1 MSLYKYIAIG
11 LLLISIGFPLIVNM
25 PSNLTLSE
33 GEARSV
39 QINISNTMDERNIIG
54 VSVYSINENFTMP
67 PTLSTYII
75 DMDRASST
83 NVSATINAKGTK
95 PGVYLVNFLFAS
107 TKENVVYN
115 RTLSIKILQT
125 IEITPVYSYVRITAG
140 DFATLKFTITNTGK
154 STRNLIIDPESFPD
168 EFQANYPNPFYLDPG
183 ESKTVSIKI
192 TVPHDYHSGVYSE
205 KVTILSGEV
214 KADSTPF
221 ELAILKRSEFR
232 NVVNINAIELGGYTG
247 ENGEKGYNL
256 LLRVD
261 NRKDE
266 PITGIEVAG
275 FPLGWNVSGD
285 TPFSIEANSVKDI
298 NLRIIPKDLSEYR
311 LDVLLTKDTLVLTNA
326 TLTFS
331 GAKAGLVGMA
341 IFGGSLTVGLLII
354 VVLVLV
360 LLYIRQKNIQADQT
374 EQMDRVGYLKDLVE
388 EAKRKK

>member
-11 LLLISIGFPLIVNM
+11 LLLISVGLPLIVNM
-25 PSNLTLSE
+25 PSNITLSE
-33 GEARSV
+33 GEAQNV
-39 QINISNTMDERNIIG
+39 QINISNTLDERNMIG

-67 PTLSTYII
+67 PTLSAYII

-83 NVSATINAKGTK
+83 NISATINARGTK
-95 PGVYLVNFLFAS
+95 PGTYLVNFLFAS
-107 TKENVVYN
+107 TKEDSVFN

-125 IEITPVYSYVRITAG
+125 VEITPVYSYIRITAG
-140 DFATLKFTITNTGK
+140 DFTTLKFTITNTGK

-168 EFQANYPNPFYLDPG
+168 EFDAVYPDPFYLDPG

-192 TVPHDYHSGVYSE
+192 TVPPDYHSGVYSE
-205 KVTILSGEV
+205 KVTVLSGEI
-214 KADSTPF
+214 KAESSPF
-221 ELAILKRSEFR
+221 ELAITKRSEFK

-247 ENGEKGYNL
+247 ENGERGYNL
-256 LLRVD
+256 LLRID

-266 PITGIEVAG
+266 AITGVEVTG

-298 NLRIIPKDLSEYR
+298 NLRIIPKDLGEYR
-311 LDVLLTKDTLVLTNA
+311 LDVLLTKDSLVLTNA

-341 IFGGSLTVGLLII
+341 VFGGSLTVGLLII

-360 LLYIRQKNIQADQT
+360 FLYIRQKNIQTDQM
-374 EQMDRVGYLKDLVE
+374 EQQDRVGYLKDLVE